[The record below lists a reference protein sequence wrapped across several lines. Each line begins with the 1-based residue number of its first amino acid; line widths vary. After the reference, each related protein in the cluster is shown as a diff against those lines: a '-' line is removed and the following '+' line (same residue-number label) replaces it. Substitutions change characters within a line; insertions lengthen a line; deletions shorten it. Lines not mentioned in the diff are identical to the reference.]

1 MRKTLQIV
9 AACATSILT
18 VILPIQ
24 SSHAV
29 DTTAPTFASTV
40 SSRQD
45 GFSFV
50 INNFTSSQTYSAVT
64 TKGYVMLGNATFT
77 TGYGG
82 SSTNL
87 VGIVYGLNK
96 GEAATVTVTTSRSG
110 YTDTSSQVSGSAVG
124 APSVTTCSPTSTTSG
139 GYTTLKFTSTSE
151 TVDKFCDWTVPAGVE
166 SATSVVIVGGGGG
179 GGYWGNAGSG
189 GAGAVLTRSNYPL
202 TAGSVIRVVVGAGG
216 AATFEGTGMGPGH
229 NGNNSIF
236 NGVIAAGGGGAGGGD
251 LTRAPRF
258 CDGFKGGSGGGT
270 NSNSSCALSAGT
282 SIASEVCGCSATW
295 TVYGNAGSGQSGG
308 SAGGS
313 GAGVSILGLT
323 FGTQSSVAASTGNS
337 GTVQVAGSSGVVI
350 LKLFIPL
357 TSTVSLSITNTSL
370 NKGSSAQLVATASES
385 GAVRFYANGKRIAGC
400 LSVATSPSPTFA
412 ATCNWKPT
420 VGTSQIVY
428 ATFKP
433 TNAAVLSS
441 SSAQLRVNIS
451 KRKTL
456 R

>member
-1 MRKTLQIV
+1 MAFAI
-9 AACATSILT
+9 SILT

-24 SSHAV
+24 ASHAV
-29 DTTAPTFASTV
+29 DTTAPTFASPV

-50 INNFTSSQTYSAVT
+50 INNFVSAQTYSAVT
-64 TKGYVMLGNATFT
+64 TKGYVMLGNTTFT
-77 TGYGG
+77 SGYSG

-110 YTDTSSQVSGSAVG
+110 YTDTSSQISGSAVA
-124 APSVTTCSPTSTTSG
+124 APTVTACSPTSTSSG
-139 GYTTLKFTSTSE
+139 GYTTLKFTATSE
-151 TVDKFCDWTVPAGVE
+151 TVDRFCDWTVPPGVE
-166 SATSVVIVGGGGG
+166 SATTVVIVGGGGG

-216 AATFEGTGMGPGH
+216 GATFEGTGMGPGH

-270 NSNSSCALSAGT
+270 NSNNGCAISAGS

-323 FGTQSSVAASTGNS
+323 FGTQSSVSASTGNS
-337 GTVQVAGSSGVVI
+337 GAVQVAGSSGVVI
-350 LKLFIPL
+350 LKLIIPL
-357 TSTVSLSITNTSL
+357 LSTVSVSATSSSL
-370 NKGSSAQLVATASES
+370 NKGLTTQLTATASEA
-385 GAVRFYANGKRIAGC
+385 GIVRFYANGKRIAGC
-400 LSVATSPSPTFA
+400 LSVPTSASPTFA
-412 ATCNWKPT
+412 ATCNWRPT

-433 TNAAVLSS
+433 TNAAVQGS
-441 SSAQLRVNIS
+441 SSAQIRIDTS